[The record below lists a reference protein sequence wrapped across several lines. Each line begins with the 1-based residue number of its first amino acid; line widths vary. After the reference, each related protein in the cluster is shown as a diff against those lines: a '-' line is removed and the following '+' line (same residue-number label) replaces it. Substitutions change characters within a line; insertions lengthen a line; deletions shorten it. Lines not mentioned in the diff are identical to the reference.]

1 MADQDIQWLGTAEA
15 ARHLGLTPRT
25 LYRLIDEG
33 QIPAYK
39 FGRVIRLK
47 LDDIQSFI
55 ESARIQPGALEHL
68 YPEARQ
74 GERAGLL

>member
-47 LDDIQSFI
+47 LDDIQAFI

>member
-1 MADQDIQWLGTAEA
+1 MADQEIQWLGTAEA

-47 LDDIQSFI
+47 LDDIEAFI

-74 GERAGLL
+74 SDRAGRV

>member
-1 MADQDIQWLGTAEA
+1 MADQEIQWLGTAEA

-47 LDDIQSFI
+47 LDDIDSFI

-74 GERAGLL
+74 VDRAGHI

>member
-1 MADQDIQWLGTAEA
+1 MADQEIQWLGTAEA

-47 LDDIQSFI
+47 LDDVESFI

-74 GERAGLL
+74 ADRAGQV